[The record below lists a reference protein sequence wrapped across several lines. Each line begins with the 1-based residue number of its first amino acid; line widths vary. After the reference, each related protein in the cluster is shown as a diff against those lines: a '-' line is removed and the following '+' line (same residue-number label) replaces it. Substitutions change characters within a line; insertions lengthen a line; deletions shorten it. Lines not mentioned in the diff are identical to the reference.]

1 MVMLLFEFCCKVHK
15 SFCFRLQEFQAA
27 RREGASVMSR
37 LADSFHNMSA
47 AYMMKNRDAE
57 FDELTAYINAFA
69 DKLAV
74 TDRVA
79 QRLLKEQYG
88 ELKAPQLMTINAVA

>member
-1 MVMLLFEFCCKVHK
+1 
-15 SFCFRLQEFQAA
+15 
-27 RREGASVMSR
+27 MSR

-47 AYMMKNRDAE
+47 AYMMKNRDPD
-57 FDELTAYINAFA
+57 FDDLTAYINAFA

-88 ELKAPQLMTINAVA
+88 ELTAP